1 MEVGKFFLYYS
12 IILQVI
18 LCMFLFN
25 TKLEWPLLICSFYV
39 MLLFAYGLMLEIKG
53 DTNVFVDG
61 FNNSRIISEISKIIS
76 SITGL
81 YVIEYLKYPI
91 AIPVI
96 INLISIKLI
105 SNYEGNRKIRKSKSR
120 TKDLDAVKT
129 LFCISILLLLILT
142 IFGFPLKLISDFIKN
157 TQQFERLSIYI
168 PLFAISALYIT
179 SVVELTMSIYIY
191 KSY

>member
-1 MEVGKFFLYYS
+1 
-12 IILQVI
+12 
-18 LCMFLFN
+18 
-25 TKLEWPLLICSFYV
+25 
-39 MLLFAYGLMLEIKG
+39 MLLFAYCLMLEIKG

-81 YVIEYLKYPI
+81 YVIEYLKYLI

>member
-81 YVIEYLKYPI
+81 YVIEYLK
-91 AIPVI
+91 
-96 INLISIKLI
+96 
-105 SNYEGNRKIRKSKSR
+105 
-120 TKDLDAVKT
+120 DLDAVKT